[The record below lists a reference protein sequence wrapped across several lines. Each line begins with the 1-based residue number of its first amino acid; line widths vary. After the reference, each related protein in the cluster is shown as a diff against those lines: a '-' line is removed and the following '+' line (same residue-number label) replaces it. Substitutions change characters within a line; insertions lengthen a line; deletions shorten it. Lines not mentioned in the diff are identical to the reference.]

1 MYFTKSSFLVE
12 HAGWRRRRSRPPRA
26 CRYGEVHTLPPLL
39 SLPHGQFVLTSPTH
53 FFDFYITPK
62 VLSKTLP
69 RLAMD
74 MSSHF
79 CGACGAVLLLGA
91 GGAPSCDVCG
101 ASLPSGD
108 VNAEMK
114 LVTRRRLAPSE
125 TLRQLTEAAT
135 DVGGAQEAEVRFC
148 LGCR

>member
-1 MYFTKSSFLVE
+1 VHVMHEVVVCSRRARRPAYGGPDHYVLAVTASSTHYPRSS
-12 HAGWRRRRSRPPRA
+12 HAPTVKLYSL
-26 CRYGEVHTLPPLL
+26 HLPI
-39 SLPHGQFVLTSPTH
+39 SPTSYVIRRV
-53 FFDFYITPK
+53 F
-62 VLSKTLP
+62 SKPLP
-69 RLAMD
+69 GLAMD
-74 MSSHF
+74 MSPHF

-101 ASLPSGD
+101 ASLPRGD
-108 VNAEMK
+108 ANAELK

-148 LGCR
+148 LR